1 MRVRT
6 IAVIA
11 VGVSMLG
18 ATLAGGAGGTAA
30 GAATARAAAPGV
42 SDDEIE
48 IVALVSDLDGLRSK
62 GFNLAPKLT
71 TGNLVKRWQAYA
83 DDYGSINGRR
93 VVVKP
98 AVWDPIDPTSYDE
111 ACTQATQ
118 DNEPFLVVNGAGFN
132 PSAVACVTVDNDTP
146 MFLGESADD
155 ALYKASQGNLVSLGL
170 SAEANARST
179 AALVAK
185 SGLVPK
191 SAKVGILTGNEPVTA
206 SAGETLAA
214 ALKERGYDVVQSVTV
229 NTLPGDTAA
238 MNRES
243 AAAVATFQ
251 AAGADTVVNLLPF
264 VAATGYYQEAKRSG
278 SPFTNLIMDSANS
291 TCTQFAASRTPGEI
305 AGAPC
310 ITTWDTRALPTKDG
324 VKADSA
330 FEARCRKT
338 FDAAFDQTSQSG
350 VPAGDI
356 TAGGITYVE
365 DLPPNEC
372 TMMSV
377 LLPAIEAAGKHPTWA
392 KVRAK
397 MIKAGKGDAAYM
409 SNGTGTF
416 SKQKPYY
423 ADQVH
428 VVTFTP
434 ANGDTAKDAS
444 GTFAGCPAPVNC
456 WIPQLVDGKEWFPV
470 PRR

>member
-1 MRVRT
+1 MHTRT
-6 IAVIA
+6 FASIVVAMAVVA
-11 VGVSMLG
+11 LFGVGAPGPAS
-18 ATLAGGAGGTAA
+18 AD
-30 GAATARAAAPGV
+30 ARTAAPGI
-42 SDDEIE
+42 SDDEIQ

-62 GFNLAPKLT
+62 GFNLSPKLT

-83 DDYGSINGRR
+83 DDYGPIHGRR
-93 VVVKP
+93 VVVTP
-98 AVWDPIDPTSYDE
+98 AVWDPIDPTTYDD

-118 DNEPFLVVNGAGFN
+118 DNQPFVVVNGSGFN
-132 PSAVACVTVDNDTP
+132 PSAAACVTVDHDTP
-146 MFLGESADD
+146 LMLGESADD
-155 ALYKASQGNLVSLGL
+155 ALYKASHGNLLSLGL

-185 SGLVPK
+185 AKLVPK
-191 SAKVGILTGNEPVTA
+191 TAKVAILTGNEPVTA
-206 SAGETLAA
+206 SAGKSLEA
-214 ALKERGYDVVQSVTV
+214 ALTDHGFDVVETVTV

-251 AAGADTVVNLLPF
+251 AAGADTVFNLLPF

-278 SPFTNLIMDSANS
+278 APFANVIMDSANS
-291 TCTQFAASRTPGEI
+291 TCTQFAASRTPAEI

-330 FEARCRKT
+330 FEARCRSV
-338 FDAAFDQTSQSG
+338 FDKAFATTSQPG

-356 TAGGITYVE
+356 TAGGVTYTE

-372 TMMSV
+372 TMMSL
-377 LLPAIEAAGKHPTWA
+377 LLPAIKAAGPNPTWA
-392 KVRAK
+392 KVRK
-397 MIKAGKGDAAYM
+397 HLVTAGRNDAAYM
-409 SNGTGTF
+409 SDGTGAF
-416 SKQKPYY
+416 GKNKPYF
-423 ADQVH
+423 ATDVH
-428 VVTFTP
+428 VVTFNS
-434 ANGDTAKDAS
+434 ANGQTPKEAN

-456 WIPQLVDGKEWFPV
+456 WVPAVEDGKEWFPV
-470 PRR
+470 VEH